1 LGLVLFSIYINDTDI
16 GIKCTLSKFDDDT
29 KLAGT
34 VDTIEGRGTIQR
46 NLDRLEKWE

>member
-1 LGLVLFSIYINDTDI
+1 MGLVLFSICINDTDT